1 MLLKQ
6 LQEKNLDLDLEK
18 KTLKLS
24 VHECSKLK
32 PMTPT
37 LAYRP
42 KARGLLLPRVPRVA
56 AFRSPGMEVE
66 SLLLN
71 FTLIIFLLILC

>member
-32 PMTPT
+32 PMTRP